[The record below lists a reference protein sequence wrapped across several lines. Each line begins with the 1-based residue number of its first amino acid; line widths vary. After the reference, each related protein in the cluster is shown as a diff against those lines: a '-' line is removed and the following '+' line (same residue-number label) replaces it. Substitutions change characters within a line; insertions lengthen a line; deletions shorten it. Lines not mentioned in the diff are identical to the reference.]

1 MDMRKWIPCLCLHTL
16 YSWFPGS
23 AWSPQGFAK
32 PQRITVPGLC
42 TCPHH
47 LSSQAGNHGSTC
59 GPSTPEVIH
68 QFLSSALKVLS
79 DRVVLELFWNCHDFW
94 CLSLRWLG
102 VIKESQR
109 QMPLLLE
116 PLVLFVCTSLAKS
129 SGWAHTDWAWLP
141 CPVRCCWELVEENC
155 IERVNIELEK
165 SGKCG
170 NSARRGVRN

>member
-47 LSSQAGNHGSTC
+47 LSSQAGNHGSMS
-59 GPSTPEVIH
+59 GPSSPEVIH

-109 QMPLLLE
+109 QINT
-116 PLVLFVCTSLAKS
+116 CASGASGSLHLHFSCQEQWMGTCRLSMAP
-129 SGWAHTDWAWLP
+129 LP
-141 CPVRCCWELVEENC
+141 CEMLLRACGRELYWE
-155 IERVNIELEK
+155 
-165 SGKCG
+165 S
-170 NSARRGVRN
+170 